1 MLLQANATIKN
12 SMVRLQDLQGDNSY
26 IKRLTLNKAKKYII
40 HGEVPLLCKL
50 SIPEKELED
59 PNNILSFRFKYQCE
73 VHEEV
78 HVYGSFEQRQ
88 LKEGSCFWGE
98 KPTFKRL
105 SPFTGKLAFYL
116 AFYSKT
122 GCESV
127 EIKPSFNKRFDFAKL
142 SNTVKKE

>member
-59 PNNILSFRFKYQCE
+59 PNNILSFRFKY
-73 VHEEV
+73 
-78 HVYGSFEQRQ
+78 
-88 LKEGSCFWGE
+88 
-98 KPTFKRL
+98 
-105 SPFTGKLAFYL
+105 
-116 AFYSKT
+116 
-122 GCESV
+122 
-127 EIKPSFNKRFDFAKL
+127 
-142 SNTVKKE
+142 